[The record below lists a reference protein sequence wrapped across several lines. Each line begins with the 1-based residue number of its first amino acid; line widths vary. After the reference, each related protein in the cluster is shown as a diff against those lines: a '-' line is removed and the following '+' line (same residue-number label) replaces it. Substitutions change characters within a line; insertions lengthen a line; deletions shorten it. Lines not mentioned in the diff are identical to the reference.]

1 MLCKVLILPVD
12 LYALTSVNLA
22 RTTGTLR
29 PVVVVAEDV
38 EALVTVAEVGEE
50 ALAGAEAAEAALE
63 TEVAE
68 MVAEVVAEVAL
79 VIVAE
84 AAAEE
89 ARVEDLVISQA
100 RRRPSEA
107 AHPTPSCPNALGAND
122 IHGSAFSHQ
131 PFRTPVDDCL
141 CQHLPAAAG

>member
-68 MVAEVVAEVAL
+68 VVAEVAL
-79 VIVAE
+79 EIVAE